1 MFDDSFQRSA
11 SYFTILQILRI
22 FSDAIRESVADTKSM
37 KRQWLRHY
45 AARSS
50 GDRRRFSKS
59 AAKVL
64 ARNWDVLESHH
75 EFLAAQLLSRIEKK
89 TEEVTS
95 LRDGVRIYHPELG
108 ESRTTTNDI
117 SSS

>member
-1 MFDDSFQRSA
+1 MFDDSFQPSA
-11 SYFTILQILRI
+11 SYFTILQILLI

-50 GDRRRFSKS
+50 GDRRRYSKS

-64 ARNWDVLESHH
+64 ARNLDVLEAHH
-75 EFLAAQLLSRIEKK
+75 EFLAAQLLSRIEMM
-89 TEEVTS
+89 TDVVTS
-95 LRDGVRIYHPELG
+95 LLVLVRIYLPE
-108 ESRTTTNDI
+108 
-117 SSS
+117 